1 VAERESTEPMFRSTR
16 KIGVALYALL
26 MTFLQSH
33 YITAQL
39 YPNSEYFFGIWYGA
53 SNTQLMTG

>member
-1 VAERESTEPMFRSTR
+1 VAERESTESMFRSTR

-39 YPNSEYFFGIWYGA
+39 YPNSEYFFGIWYA
-53 SNTQLMTG
+53 RATHS

>member
-1 VAERESTEPMFRSTR
+1 VAERQSTEREIRPIR
-16 KIGVALYALL
+16 KIGVVLYALL

-39 YPNSEYFFGIWYGA
+39 YPDSEYSSGSGSA
-53 SNTQLMTG
+53 